1 MWLLLSMIMLM
12 SMTVMVTFKM
22 VLRVAAMITIDTS
35 GGQECCGVP
44 YEIFEEDKNFAA
56 AAAA

>member
-1 MWLLLSMIMLM
+1 MIMLM